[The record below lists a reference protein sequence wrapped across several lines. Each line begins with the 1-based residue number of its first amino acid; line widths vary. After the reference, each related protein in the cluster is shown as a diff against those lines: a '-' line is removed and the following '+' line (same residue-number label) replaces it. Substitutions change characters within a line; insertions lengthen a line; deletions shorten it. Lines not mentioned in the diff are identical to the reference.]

1 MFGCGGERDF
11 KKRPL
16 MAEVASRNCKKI
28 YVTDDNPRNESPKKI
43 RGEIIMQMQVQKMY
57 EYNPYDSEY
66 ELAKDN
72 KTFLVVWGD
81 GYMGNEEV
89 PENEISHIESLEDE
103 YFVIHYYTQQR
114 LIYFKEIELAEEW
127 DLRDSFLDE
136 LFNAKE
142 GDWLK
147 FSDLSGT
154 IWFKC
159 MREK

>member
-1 MFGCGGERDF
+1 
-11 KKRPL
+11 
-16 MAEVASRNCKKI
+16 
-28 YVTDDNPRNESPKKI
+28 
-43 RGEIIMQMQVQKMY
+43 MQMQVEKIH

-72 KTFLVVWGD
+72 KTFLVVWGP
-81 GYMGNEEV
+81 GYLGNEEV

-114 LIYFKEIELAEEW
+114 LTYFKEIELAEEW
-127 DLRDSFLDE
+127 DMEESFLDE

-142 GDWLK
+142 GDWLTYN
-147 FSDLSGT
+147 DLSGT

>member
-1 MFGCGGERDF
+1 
-11 KKRPL
+11 
-16 MAEVASRNCKKI
+16 
-28 YVTDDNPRNESPKKI
+28 
-43 RGEIIMQMQVQKMY
+43 MQMQVEKMY

-81 GYMGNEEV
+81 GYLGNEEV
-89 PENEISHIESLEDE
+89 PENEISYIKSLEDE

-147 FSDLSGT
+147 YSDLSGT

>member
-1 MFGCGGERDF
+1 
-11 KKRPL
+11 
-16 MAEVASRNCKKI
+16 
-28 YVTDDNPRNESPKKI
+28 
-43 RGEIIMQMQVQKMY
+43 MQMQVEKMY

-136 LFNAKE
+136 LFNAKDV
-142 GDWLK
+142 DWLK

>member
-1 MFGCGGERDF
+1 MKMRE
-11 KKRPL
+11 
-16 MAEVASRNCKKI
+16 
-28 YVTDDNPRNESPKKI
+28 
-43 RGEIIMQMQVQKMY
+43 EIIMQMQVEKIH

-66 ELAKDN
+66 ELDKDN
-72 KTFLVVWGD
+72 KTFLVVWGP
-81 GYMGNEEV
+81 GYLGNEEV

-114 LIYFKEIELAEEW
+114 LTYFKEIELAEEW
-127 DLRDSFLDE
+127 DMEESFLDE

-142 GDWLK
+142 GDWLTYN
-147 FSDLSGT
+147 DLSGT

>member
-1 MFGCGGERDF
+1 MKMRE
-11 KKRPL
+11 
-16 MAEVASRNCKKI
+16 
-28 YVTDDNPRNESPKKI
+28 
-43 RGEIIMQMQVQKMY
+43 EIIMQMQVEKIH